1 MLIRCGK
8 CGLEKESYEFSRNRS
23 TKTGFNYYC
32 KECTKQ
38 SKKDYYI
45 KNRDRII
52 EKSSTYYY
60 SNKKSV
66 IERIKGYTTRNRDK
80 VCDYQKN
87 YRLDNTNS
95 IREQQR
101 RYREENKDKVLRLR
115 KDYYAKNRDT
125 CITKSAN
132 YYKTNRDMVLAKRKP
147 YFKEY
152 YKTPCKFDSQYAEHL
167 AAYEEVKE
175 SADGNLLVKCTYC
188 GEFFVPTVLSVRG
201 RLQAIC
207 GSVRGEGR
215 FYCSDH
221 CKKACPIFYQVLY
234 PKDFKETT
242 SREVQAQLRQLVLK
256 RDEYK
261 CQICGKNQHEVE
273 LHCHHIEGVK
283 QNPIESADVD
293 NCITLCKEHHKFV
306 HSQKGC
312 TTYDLKCKEKEEKLD
327 VS

>member
-8 CGLEKESYEFSRNRS
+8 CGLEKESSEFSKNRS
-23 TKTGFNYYC
+23 TKTGFSYYC

-38 SKKDYYI
+38 NKRDYYI

-52 EKSSTYYY
+52 EKSIAYYN

-101 RYREENKDKVLRLR
+101 RYREENRDKVLKLR
-115 KDYYAKNRDT
+115 KDYYAKNRDA

-132 YYKTNRDMVLAKRKP
+132 YYKANRDMVLAKRKP

-152 YKTPCKFDSQYAEHL
+152 YKAPCKFSNPYIKDL
-167 AAYEEVKE
+167 LLYEDIVE
-175 SADGNLLVKCTYC
+175 SPNGYLMVKCTYC
-188 GEFFVPTVLSVRG
+188 GGFFIPTVLSVRN
-201 RLQAIC
+201 RLQAIN
-207 GSVRGEGR
+207 GGIRGEGR
-215 FYCSDH
+215 FYCSNH
-221 CKKACPIFYQVLY
+221 CKHACPIFYQVLY
-234 PKDFKETT
+234 PKDFGKAT

-261 CQICGKNQHEVE
+261 CQICGKDQSEVE

-312 TTYDLKCKEKEEKLD
+312 TTYDLKCIEKQGED
-327 VS
+327 